1 MSSGHQGDNQW
12 EYTECL
18 LGHVVTGVL
27 RLPLLHV
34 ATPPFFVLY
43 ELLACFRASDLTL
56 THIYHISA
64 PPSRTVNLGLQG

>member
-43 ELLACFRASDLTL
+43 ELGVARLF
-56 THIYHISA
+56 
-64 PPSRTVNLGLQG
+64 PSRLFA